1 MAILKIA
8 RMGHPVLLQKAEEV
22 PDPTAPEIKQL
33 VADMIETMDD
43 AHGRGLAANQVHV
56 AKRVVVFHPPADPT
70 DDPTDE
76 DAEDREAA
84 DADEEEGEADDP
96 PVLALINP
104 TLEVLDDELVPGWE
118 GCLSVPEMRG
128 VVPRFSRVRYSGTT
142 PDGKQFEREVSGY
155 HARVVQ
161 HEFDHL
167 DGILYPMRMEDLG
180 LLVFESEFHHYL
192 GSSDDESS
200 IEDDDDESEDDE
212 TDD

>member
-8 RMGHPVLLQKAEEV
+8 RMGHPLLLQKAEEV
-22 PDPTAPEIKQL
+22 PDPTAPEIQQL

-56 AKRVVVFHPPADPT
+56 AKRVVVFHPPADRQAAGAGG
-70 DDPTDE
+70 DPQAG
-76 DAEDREAA
+76 DAG
-84 DADEEEGEADDP
+84 DEEPEEP
-96 PVLALINP
+96 PILALINP
-104 TLEVLDDELVPGWE
+104 TLEVLDDDLVPGWE

-142 PDGKQFEREVSGY
+142 PDGKPFEREVSGY

-192 GSSDDESS
+192 GSDDDGSE
-200 IEDDDDESEDDE
+200 IEEDDDDLDESADDG
-212 TDD
+212 TDE

>member
-8 RMGHPVLLQKAEEV
+8 RMGHPVLLQKSEEV
-22 PDPTAPEIKQL
+22 AGPTAPEIQKL
-33 VADMIETMDD
+33 VADMIETMND

-56 AKRVVVFHPPADPT
+56 TKRVVVFHPPAD
-70 DDPTDE
+70 
-76 DAEDREAA
+76 RQAA
-84 DADEEEGEADDP
+84 DAGDEEDENFEEP

-104 TLEVLDDELVPGWE
+104 ALEVLDEELIPGWE
-118 GCLSVPEMRG
+118 ACLSVPEMRG

-142 PDGKQFEREVSGY
+142 PDGEHFEREVSGY

-167 DGILYPMRMEDLG
+167 DGILYPTRMEDLG

-192 GSSDDESS
+192 DSDDDAHDDGLEESNQES
-200 IEDDDDESEDDE
+200 DDD
-212 TDD
+212 

>member
-8 RMGHPVLLQKAEEV
+8 RMGHPVLLQKAEKV
-22 PDPTAPEIKQL
+22 PDPTAPEIQQL
-33 VADMIETMDD
+33 VADMIETMED

-56 AKRVVVFHPPADPT
+56 AKRVVVFHPPADLP
-70 DDPTDE
+70 DSEDE
-76 DAEDREAA
+76 VDAE
-84 DADEEEGEADDP
+84 DP

-104 TLEVLDDELVPGWE
+104 HLEVLDDERETGWE

-142 PDGKQFEREVSGY
+142 PDGKPFEREVSGY

-192 GSSDDESS
+192 ASPNDNDLDEG
-200 IEDDDDESEDDE
+200 DDDETND
-212 TDD
+212 

>member
-22 PDPTAPEIKQL
+22 PDPTAPEIQQL
-33 VADMIETMDD
+33 VANMIETMDD

-56 AKRVVVFHPPADPT
+56 AKRVVVFHPPADST
-70 DDPTDE
+70 EDDD
-76 DAEDREAA
+76 
-84 DADEEEGEADDP
+84 DEEPENP

-104 TLEVLDDELVPGWE
+104 ALEVLDDELIPGWE

-128 VVPRFSRVRYSGTT
+128 VVPRFSRVRYRGTT
-142 PDGKQFEREVSGY
+142 PDGEHFERDVSGY

-192 GSSDDESS
+192 GSNDETEV
-200 IEDDDDESEDDE
+200 EDDGLEESDQDLDDD
-212 TDD
+212 

>member
-8 RMGHPVLLQKAEEV
+8 RMGHPVLLRKSEEV
-22 PDPTAPEIKQL
+22 ADPTAPEIQQL
-33 VADMIETMDD
+33 VADMIETMND

-56 AKRVVVFHPPADPT
+56 AKRVIVFHPPADPS
-70 DDPTDE
+70 DPDLQAA
-76 DAEDREAA
+76 DAEDPQAGDA
-84 DADEEEGEADDP
+84 ADEEPEEP

-104 TLEVLDDELVPGWE
+104 ELEALDQELVPGWE

-142 PDGKQFEREVSGY
+142 PDGEHFEREVSGY

-192 GSSDDESS
+192 GS
-200 IEDDDDESEDDE
+200 DDDDGVENDGVQNSDQDANDD
-212 TDD
+212 

>member
-8 RMGHPVLLQKAEEV
+8 RMGHPLLLEKAEEV
-22 PDPTAPEIKQL
+22 PDPTAPEIQQL

-56 AKRVVVFHPPADPT
+56 AKRVVVFHPPADST
-70 DDPTDE
+70 ENDD
-76 DAEDREAA
+76 
-84 DADEEEGEADDP
+84 DEEPENP

-104 TLEVLDDELVPGWE
+104 ALEVLDDELIPGWE

-142 PDGKQFEREVSGY
+142 PDGKPFEREVSSY

-192 GSSDDESS
+192 GSDDDGAEV
-200 IEDDDDESEDDE
+200 EDDDDDLDESADSGSDD
-212 TDD
+212 

>member
-22 PDPTAPEIKQL
+22 PDPTAPEIQAL
-33 VADMIETMDD
+33 ITDMIETMED
-43 AHGRGLAANQVHV
+43 AHGRGLAAPQVHV
-56 AKRVVVFHPPADPT
+56 AKRIVVFHPPVDPS
-70 DDPTDE
+70 DDE
-76 DAEDREAA
+76 DAED
-84 DADEEEGEADDP
+84 EEEFEEPAI
-96 PVLALINP
+96 LALINP
-104 TLEVLDDELVPGWE
+104 TLEVLDDKLVTGWE

-128 VVPRFSRVRYSGTT
+128 VVPRFLRVRYSGTT
-142 PDGKQFEREVSGY
+142 PDGKQFDREVSGY

-192 GSSDDESS
+192 GSSD
-200 IEDDDDESEDDE
+200 EDDDLEEADEGADDG

>member
-8 RMGHPVLLQKAEEV
+8 RMGHPVLLQKAEKV
-22 PDPTAPEIKQL
+22 PDPTAPEIQQL
-33 VADMIETMDD
+33 VADMIETMED

-56 AKRVVVFHPPADPT
+56 AKRVVVFHPPADLP
-70 DDPTDE
+70 DSEDE
-76 DAEDREAA
+76 VDAEY
-84 DADEEEGEADDP
+84 P

-104 TLEVLDDELVPGWE
+104 HLEVLDDERETGWE

-142 PDGKQFEREVSGY
+142 PDGKPFEREVSGY

-192 GSSDDESS
+192 VSPDDNDLDDNDLDEG
-200 IEDDDDESEDDE
+200 DDDETND
-212 TDD
+212 

>member
-22 PDPTAPEIKQL
+22 ADPTAPEIQQL
-33 VADMIETMDD
+33 VADMIETMED

-56 AKRVVVFHPPADPT
+56 AKRVVVFHPPVDRQTAEAGE
-70 DDPTDE
+70 E
-76 DAEDREAA
+76 DAGNEEPGEEDAG
-84 DADEEEGEADDP
+84 DEEPEEP
-96 PVLALINP
+96 PILALINP
-104 TLEVLDDELVPGWE
+104 TLEVLDDAVVSGWE
-118 GCLSVPEMRG
+118 GCLSVPGMRG

-142 PDGKQFEREVSGY
+142 PDGKPFEREVSGY

-192 GSSDDESS
+192 GSDDE
-200 IEDDDDESEDDE
+200 DDLDE
-212 TDD
+212 TDDDGTDD